1 MLGGSFWVAAL
12 RNSISAA
19 LMMLVFLLLD
29 RPRFSMKKTVWCYGI
44 YWVLLIT
51 GFSIWYALDQEGF
64 VRASGMMAIPAV
76 GFLKFRAF
84 TGTGF
89 AHPSPVSSRRREPK
103 RSRWARG
110 FRVVRPISRA
120 VGSPIQAAAMPWAHS

>member
-1 MLGGSFWVAAL
+1 MTITKGQDGFFMYKNRAPNGRYNLCGGWVAAL

-64 VRASGMMAIPAV
+64 VRASGMTAIPAV
-76 GFLKFRAF
+76 GIFCAAMS
-84 TGTGF
+84 GDGNY
-89 AHPSPVSSRRREPK
+89 PSPGEL
-103 RSRWARG
+103 
-110 FRVVRPISRA
+110 FRYLHICGIVL
-120 VGSPIQAAAMPWAHS
+120 